1 MADTRHPT
9 YIPSPLL
16 HQCRIML
23 ELTGVA
29 RIVRIIIVP
38 PFLGYSRHVT
48 CVPTSKPLPKGKANG
63 KPCCFACTKPISYAN
78 RIICFL
84 SQSPPS
90 PGDSM
95 ATFCHSISLLSQG
108 VQLYFVSRVA
118 CRSCVRVP
126 RKKNRPSSS
135 FLK

>member
-48 CVPTSKPLPKGKANG
+48 CVPTLKPLPKGKANG
-63 KPCCFACTKPISYAN
+63 KPCCFACTKPTSYAN
-78 RIICFL
+78 RIASSLSPLPPLVIQWLPFAIQSVYFL
-84 SQSPPS
+84 RGFNFTLFHELPAVHVCVY
-90 PGDSM
+90 PGKRIVLPLH
-95 ATFCHSISLLSQG
+95 F
-108 VQLYFVSRVA
+108 
-118 CRSCVRVP
+118 
-126 RKKNRPSSS
+126 
-135 FLK
+135 

>member
-9 YIPSPLL
+9 YIPSPFL

-29 RIVRIIIVP
+29 RIVCIIIVP
-38 PFLGYSRHVT
+38 PFLGHVTSRHVCAYLKAT
-48 CVPTSKPLPKGKANG
+48 PKREGKREAVLLCLYQTNLIC
-63 KPCCFACTKPISYAN
+63 KSH
-78 RIICFL
+78 CFL

-95 ATFCHSISLLSQG
+95 ATFCHSVSLLSQG